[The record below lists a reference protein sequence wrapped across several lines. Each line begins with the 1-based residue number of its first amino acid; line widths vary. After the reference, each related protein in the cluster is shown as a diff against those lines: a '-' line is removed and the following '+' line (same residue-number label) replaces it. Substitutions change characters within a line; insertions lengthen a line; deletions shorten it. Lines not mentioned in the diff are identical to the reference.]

1 MQCTACFT
9 RDLPFIILLQIQLKD
24 LLRVA
29 GPKKTTTTTLK
40 GNSLMELM
48 KLKPPLDIA
57 QPVATATATGHRKN
71 RNMGLTAKAGLKM
84 HTIHYYGNVIFQ

>member
-1 MQCTACFT
+1 MKNECSVPPVLHAY
-9 RDLPFIILLQIQLKD
+9 LPFIILQIQLKD

-29 GPKKTTTTTLK
+29 GPKKTTTTLK

-71 RNMGLTAKAGLKM
+71 RNMGLTA
-84 HTIHYYGNVIFQ
+84 TPV